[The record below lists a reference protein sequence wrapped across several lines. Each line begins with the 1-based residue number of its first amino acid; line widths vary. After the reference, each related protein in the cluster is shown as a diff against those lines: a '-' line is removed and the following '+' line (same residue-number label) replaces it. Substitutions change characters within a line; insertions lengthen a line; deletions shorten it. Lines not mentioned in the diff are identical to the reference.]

1 MKTKTLMMAV
11 GLAGA
16 FFSLPA
22 AAQDMSKMMSSVY
35 VGGEIG
41 QADQKFDCNQFAGG
55 AFSTVSCDSKDTAY
69 RLFVGYQF
77 HRMFSVEGGYASLG
91 SAKVSDAGGSAEIE
105 TTVWDLSVVGAVP
118 VGPVSLFGRL
128 GGYHS
133 ESEAPDTSHDKNGW
147 LVGAGVGFDLNKN
160 IGLRAEWKRYLKT
173 GGGEFGQNWDADM
186 ISIGGLWRFQ

>member
-1 MKTKTLMMAV
+1 MKIKALMVAV

-16 FFSLPA
+16 VFSLPA
-22 AAQDMSKMMSSVY
+22 AAQMSKMMSSVY
-35 VGGEIG
+35 LGAEVG
-41 QADQKFDCNQFAGG
+41 QADQKFNCSEFG
-55 AFSTVSCDSKDTAY
+55 ATTCDGKDTAY
-69 RLFVGYQF
+69 RLFLGYQF
-77 HRMFSVEGGYASLG
+77 HRIFSVEGGYTSLG
-91 SAKVSDAGGSAEIE
+91 SGKVGDATGSADVE
-105 TTVWDLSVVGAVP
+105 TTLLDLSVIGAIP

-133 ESEAPDTSHDKNGW
+133 ESKAEDVSHDKNGW
-147 LVGAGVGFDLNKN
+147 LIGAGVGFDINKN